1 ANNVVHFQL
10 SRFPHE
16 VVNAAVE
23 YAYGGIENI
32 SPEVAL
38 RLYLLGHN
46 LRNKALVDGC
56 TNFLCARIEETNVSE
71 IWSAANTTKNEVL
84 IGACAPLVAMNWEM
98 FRTSRLF
105 HVTTEVKGMM
115 VLLECPRMSQKS
127 AKSKVK
133 ALLDWRNASRDD
145 EVQTARTTAFRDMVS
160 LLGIQDTPDL
170 INDL

>member
-1 ANNVVHFQL
+1 MNKLEIINPEANAECFSRFRRMRARQERLDIFINTMEGEVVGAHLIVLSASFPVFGKHLGANNVVHFQL

-98 FRTSRLF
+98 FRTSRL
-105 HVTTEVKGMM
+105 
-115 VLLECPRMSQKS
+115 
-127 AKSKVK
+127 
-133 ALLDWRNASRDD
+133 
-145 EVQTARTTAFRDMVS
+145 
-160 LLGIQDTPDL
+160 
-170 INDL
+170 